1 MTGWVP
7 TREENVLTGIHIL
20 LTLKCTNKCDHCFL
34 HCSPSREATFTIGHV
49 RALIDQIKELGTVTI
64 VYFEGGEPFLFYPLL
79 LEGLRMVRAAGF
91 DAGIVTNGY
100 WATSVE
106 DALHWLRPIRDLGIA
121 DFSISDDEFHRLDK
135 EDRKADFARQAAQ
148 QLGIPTGTIC
158 IEPPSVSGQASED
171 HRGKPV
177 IGGGVLFKGRA
188 AEKLTAGLPVRLCKE
203 LTTCPHEDLL
213 SPERV
218 HVDAYGNVHLCQGLS
233 MGNIWEKPL
242 RELVR
247 SYDAHKHPIVGPMLR
262 GGPIG
267 LAKEH
272 GLAMSDNYVD
282 ECHLCYMAR
291 KQLLPCFPQ
300 YLAPKEAYGV

>member
-1 MTGWVP
+1 M
-7 TREENVLTGIHIL
+7 LTGIHIL
-20 LTLKCTNKCDHCFL
+20 LTLKCTNECDHCFL
-34 HCSPSREATFTIGHV
+34 QCGPSREATFTIEQLWI
-49 RALIDQIKELGTVTI
+49 LIDQIKQMGTVNI

-106 DALHWLRPIRDLGIA
+106 DGLHWLKPIRELGIV
-121 DFSISDDEFHRLDK
+121 DFSVSDDEFHRLDK
-135 EDRKADFARQAAQ
+135 NDRRAEFARQAAQ
-148 QLGIPTGTIC
+148 RLGIPTGTIC
-158 IEPPSVSGQASED
+158 IEPPNVSLQATEGR
-171 HRGKPV
+171 RGKPV

-188 AEKLTAGLPVRLCKE
+188 AEKLTAGLPVRDCNE

-233 MGNIWEKPL
+233 MGNIWEKSL
-242 RELVR
+242 RDLLR
-247 SYDAHKHPIVGPMLR
+247 RYDAHNHPIVGPLLQ

-267 LAKEH
+267 LTKEH
-272 GLAMSDNYVD
+272 GLAISDSYVD
-282 ECHLCYMAR
+282 ECHLCYTAR
-291 KQLLPCFPQ
+291 KQLLPHFPQ
-300 YLAPKEAYGV
+300 YLAPKEAYGL